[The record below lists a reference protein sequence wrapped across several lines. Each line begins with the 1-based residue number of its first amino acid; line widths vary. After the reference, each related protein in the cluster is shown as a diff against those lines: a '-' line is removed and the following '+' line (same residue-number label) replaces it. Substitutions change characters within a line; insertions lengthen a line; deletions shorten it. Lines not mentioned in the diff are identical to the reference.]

1 MSIKKKSFLADLLT
15 GATPEQSRDTGLA
28 AVLICLLLTY
38 FWNFQQFTLLAIL
51 LVLATMMWPGLFRPL
66 AGLWFGL
73 AHLMGAVVSRVVLA
87 ILFFGVVTPIGL
99 IRRLWGADPLQ
110 LKKWKRG
117 TESVFVRRSAL
128 ILPEDL
134 EKPY

>member
-1 MSIKKKSFLADLLT
+1 MSHKRKSLISSLLT
-15 GATPEQSRDTGLA
+15 RVTREQSRDTGLA

-38 FWNFQQFTLLAIL
+38 FWNFQQFIPLAFLLL
-51 LVLATMMWPGLFRPL
+51 LVTMIWPGLFRPL

-99 IRRLWGADPLQ
+99 IRRLLGADTLQ
-110 LKKWKRG
+110 IKKWKRG
-117 TESVFVRRSAL
+117 SESVFIRRSAL
-128 ILPEDL
+128 IIPEDL

>member
-1 MSIKKKSFLADLLT
+1 MLT
-15 GATPEQSRDTGLA
+15 RASPEQARDTGLA
-28 AVLICLLLTY
+28 AVLLCLLLIY
-38 FWNFQQFTLLAIL
+38 FWNYQQLLPLAIL
-51 LVLATMMWPGLFRPL
+51 LLLATMVWAGLFRPL

-99 IRRLWGADPLQ
+99 MRRLWGADPLQ

-117 TESVFVRRSAL
+117 SESVFVERSAS

-134 EKPY
+134 ERPY

>member
-1 MSIKKKSFLADLLT
+1 MSTKKKSFLAELFT

-28 AVLICLLLTY
+28 AVLICLLLTCY
-38 FWNFQQFTLLAIL
+38 WNFRQFIPLAIL
-51 LVLATMMWPGLFRPL
+51 LLLATMVWPGFFRPL

-87 ILFFGVVTPIGL
+87 TLFFGVVTPIGL
-99 IRRLWGADPLQ
+99 IRRLLGADPLQ
-110 LKKWKRG
+110 LKKWKHG
-117 TESVFVRRSAL
+117 SESVFVRRSAL
-128 ILPEDL
+128 IIPEDL

>member
-1 MSIKKKSFLADLLT
+1 MSTKKKSFLVKLFT

-28 AVLICLLLTY
+28 AVLLCLLLTY
-38 FWNFQQFTLLAIL
+38 FWNYQQLISLAIL
-51 LVLATMMWPGLFRPL
+51 VLLVTMIWPGLFRPL

-99 IRRLWGADPLQ
+99 FRRLLGADPLQ

-117 TESVFVRRSAL
+117 SESVFVRRSAL
-128 ILPEDL
+128 ILPADL